1 VAPLPPPDPHLTV
14 IPVPVSTTGHDGRVS
29 PSTATSARR
38 SPKPR
43 TTFRCSACGAGA
55 AVWAGRCSACGEWNT
70 LAEERVGVALDPVG
84 APAEPAQ
91 RIADVGANDAVPLA
105 TGIGELD
112 RVLGGG
118 LVPGSV
124 TLLGGEP
131 GIGKSTLLLQTV
143 AAMAER
149 GHDALYVTAEESAA
163 QVRGRAERLGALAE
177 RLWLAADTTLPDVVA
192 HLDAVAPRVVV
203 VDSIQTV
210 HDPELGSAP
219 GAVGQVREC
228 AQRLVVEARAR
239 GAAVVLVGHVTKDGG
254 LAGPR
259 VLEHLVDTV
268 LSCEGDRHHAR
279 RLLRA
284 AKHRCGGTGE
294 LGVFE
299 MSDTGLV
306 GVDDPS
312 ALFLADRRAG
322 EAGSVVVPV
331 LDGGRPLLV
340 EVQALLAPTTI
351 PTPRRQGQG
360 IENGRLGMLL
370 AVLAQ
375 RVGVSVADQDVW
387 VTVAGGVR
395 ASEPAVDL
403 GVALAVVSA
412 VTGVPVPGDLVAC
425 GEVGLAGELRQV
437 GRLDRRLAEA
447 ARLGFRRVLVPTTAP
462 TPPEGCLALRA
473 RGLREAITAAG
484 LDR

>member
-1 VAPLPPPDPHLTV
+1 
-14 IPVPVSTTGHDGRVS
+14 VP
-29 PSTATSARR
+29 TATRPRAR
-38 SPKPR
+38 PKTR
-43 TTFRCSACGAGA
+43 FRCSSCGAA
-55 AVWAGRCSACGEWNT
+55 SPVWGGRCPGCEAWNT
-70 LAEERVGVALDPVG
+70 LVEERVGAARAAVG
-84 APAEPAQ
+84 APVAAAR
-91 RIADVGANDAVPLA
+91 RIREVGHHEARPLA
-105 TGIGELD
+105 TGVAELD

-124 TLLGGEP
+124 TLVGGEP
-131 GIGKSTLLLQTV
+131 GVGKSTLLLQAV
-143 AAMAER
+143 ATTAGL

-163 QVRGRAERLGALAE
+163 QVRARAERLGALAD
-177 RLWLAADTTLPDVVA
+177 RLWLASDTSLPDLVA
-192 HLDAVAPRVVV
+192 HLDAVRPRVLV

-210 HDPELGSAP
+210 HDPELASAP

-228 AQRLVVEARAR
+228 AARLVTEARAR
-239 GAAVVLVGHVTKDGG
+239 GVAVVLVGHVTKDGG

-268 LSCEGDRHHAR
+268 LSFEGDRYHAL

-284 AKHRCGGTGE
+284 VKHRFGGTGE

-312 ALFLADRRAG
+312 ALFLADRRRG

-340 EVQALLAPTTI
+340 EVQALLARTTI
-351 PTPRRQGQG
+351 PTPRRQAQG
-360 IENGRLGMLL
+360 VDQGRLGMLL

-375 RVGVSVADQDVW
+375 RAGVSVHDLDVW

-395 ASEPAVDL
+395 ATEPAVDL

-412 VTGVPVPGDLVAC
+412 ITGVPVPPDLVVC

-447 ARLGFRRVLVPTTAP
+447 ARLGFGRVLVPATAP
-462 TPPEGCLALRA
+462 DPPAGCAAVRAEGL
-473 RGLREAITAAG
+473 GEAITAAG
-484 LDR
+484 LTR

>member
-1 VAPLPPPDPHLTV
+1 
-14 IPVPVSTTGHDGRVS
+14 
-29 PSTATSARR
+29 
-38 SPKPR
+38 
-43 TTFRCSACGAGA
+43 
-55 AVWAGRCSACGEWNT
+55 VWAGRCTGCDEWNT
-70 LAEERVGVALDPVG
+70 LVEERTAPAARSVG
-84 APAEPAQ
+84 APAAPA
-91 RIADVGANDAVPLA
+91 RPIADVADRDAAPMA
-105 TGIGELD
+105 TGVPELD

-124 TLLGGEP
+124 TLVGGEP
-131 GIGKSTLLLQTV
+131 GIGKSTLLLQ
-143 AAMAER
+143 AAASMAAAGR
-149 GHDALYVTAEESAA
+149 PALYLTAEESAP
-163 QVRGRAERLGALAE
+163 QVRARAQRLGALADQ
-177 RLWLAADTTLPDVVA
+177 LWLAADTSLPDVVA
-192 HLDAVAPRVVV
+192 HLDAVQPSVLV

-210 HDPELGSAP
+210 HDPELASAP

-228 AQRLVVEARAR
+228 VQRLVTEARAR
-239 GAAVVLVGHVTKDGG
+239 GVAVVLVGHVTKDGG

-268 LSCEGDRHHAR
+268 LSFEGDRHHAL

-284 AKHRCGGTGE
+284 VKHRFGGTGE

-299 MSDTGLV
+299 MSDAGLV

-312 ALFLADRRAG
+312 ALFLADRRTG

-360 IENGRLGMLL
+360 VETSRLGMLL
-370 AVLAQ
+370 AVLDQ
-375 RVGVSVADQDVW
+375 RVGVSVANLDVW

-395 ASEPAVDL
+395 AGEPAADL

-412 VTGVPVPGDLVAC
+412 ITGVPVPGDVVAC

-437 GRLDRRLAEA
+437 GRLERRMAEA
-447 ARLGFRRVLVPTTAP
+447 ARLGFGRVLVPTTAP
-462 TPPEGCLALRA
+462 EPPAGCRAVRA
-473 RGLREAITAAG
+473 RGLREAIAAVG

>member
-1 VAPLPPPDPHLTV
+1 M
-14 IPVPVSTTGHDGRVS
+14 
-29 PSTATSARR
+29 
-38 SPKPR
+38 
-43 TTFRCSACGAGA
+43 
-55 AVWAGRCSACGEWNT
+55 WAGRCTGCDEWNT
-70 LAEERVGVALDPVG
+70 LVEERTSAVTRTVG
-84 APAEPAQ
+84 APATPA
-91 RIADVGANDAVPLA
+91 RPIADITDQDVAPMA
-105 TGIGELD
+105 TGVPELD

-124 TLLGGEP
+124 TLVGGEP
-131 GIGKSTLLLQTV
+131 GIGKSTLLLQT
-143 AAMAER
+143 ASAMASGGR
-149 GHDALYVTAEESAA
+149 SALYLTAEESAP
-163 QVRGRAERLGALAE
+163 QVRGRAQRLGALADQ
-177 RLWLAADTTLPDVVA
+177 LWLAADTALPDVLG
-192 HLDAVAPRVVV
+192 HLDAVQPSVLI

-210 HDPELGSAP
+210 HDPELASAP

-228 AQRLVVEARAR
+228 AQRLVTEARAR
-239 GAAVVLVGHVTKDGG
+239 GVAVVLVGHVTKDGG

-268 LSCEGDRHHAR
+268 LSFEGDRHHAL

-284 AKHRCGGTGE
+284 VKHRFGGTGE

-299 MSDTGLV
+299 MSDAGLV

-312 ALFLADRRAG
+312 ALFLADRRTG
-322 EAGSVVVPV
+322 EAGSVVIPV

-360 IENGRLGMLL
+360 VESSRLGMLL
-370 AVLAQ
+370 AVLDQ
-375 RVGVSVADQDVW
+375 RVGVSAANLDVW

-395 ASEPAVDL
+395 ATEPAADL

-412 VTGVPVPGDLVAC
+412 MTGVPVPGDLVAC

-437 GRLDRRLAEA
+437 GRIDRRLAEA

-462 TPPEGCLALRA
+462 EPPAGCQAIRA
-473 RGLREAITAAG
+473 RGLREAIAAVG
-484 LDR
+484 LDRSG

>member
-1 VAPLPPPDPHLTV
+1 V
-14 IPVPVSTTGHDGRVS
+14 TTTR
-29 PSTATSARR
+29 PR
-38 SPKPR
+38 SSRPRR

-55 AVWAGRCSACGEWNT
+55 PVWAGRCTGCEEWNT
-70 LAEERVGVALDPVG
+70 LVEERTAPAARSLG
-84 APAEPAQ
+84 APVAPA
-91 RIADVGANDAVPLA
+91 RPIADVADQDAVPMP
-105 TGIGELD
+105 TGVPELD

-124 TLLGGEP
+124 TLVGGEP
-131 GIGKSTLLLQTV
+131 GIGKSTLLLQT
-143 AAMAER
+143 AASMAGLGR
-149 GHDALYVTAEESAA
+149 PSLYLTAEESAP
-163 QVRGRAERLGALAE
+163 QVRGRAERLGALADQ
-177 RLWLAADTTLPDVVA
+177 LWLAADTALPDVLA
-192 HLDAVAPRVVV
+192 HLDAVQPALLV

-210 HDPELGSAP
+210 HDPELASAP

-228 AQRLVVEARAR
+228 AQRLVTEARAR
-239 GAAVVLVGHVTKDGG
+239 GVAVVLVGHVTKDGG

-268 LSCEGDRHHAR
+268 LSFEGDRHHAL

-284 AKHRCGGTGE
+284 VKHRFGGTAE

-299 MSDTGLV
+299 MSDAGLL

-312 ALFLADRRAG
+312 ALFLADRRTG

-360 IENGRLGMLL
+360 VENSRLGMLL

-375 RVGVSVADQDVW
+375 RAGVSTANLDVW

-395 ASEPAVDL
+395 ATEPAVDL

-412 VTGVPVPGDLVAC
+412 ITDVPVPGDLVVC

-462 TPPEGCLALRA
+462 EPPAGCQAIRA
-473 RGLREAITAAG
+473 RGLREAIAAAG

>member
-1 VAPLPPPDPHLTV
+1 M
-14 IPVPVSTTGHDGRVS
+14 TTTR
-29 PSTATSARR
+29 PR
-38 SPKPR
+38 SSRPRR
-43 TTFRCSACGAGA
+43 TTFRCSSCGAA
-55 AVWAGRCSACGEWNT
+55 APVWAGRCTGCEEWNT
-70 LAEERVGVALDPVG
+70 LVEERTAPVARSIG
-84 APAEPAQ
+84 APVAPA
-91 RIADVGANDAVPLA
+91 RPIADVADQDAAPMP
-105 TGIGELD
+105 TGVAELD

-124 TLLGGEP
+124 TLVGGEP
-131 GIGKSTLLLQTV
+131 GIGKSTLLLQT
-143 AAMAER
+143 AASMAELGR
-149 GHDALYVTAEESAA
+149 PALYLTAEESAP
-163 QVRGRAERLGALAE
+163 QVRGRAQRLGVLADH
-177 RLWLAADTTLPDVVA
+177 LWLAADTALPDVLA
-192 HLDAVAPRVVV
+192 HLDAVQPAVLV
-203 VDSIQTV
+203 VDSIQTI
-210 HDPELGSAP
+210 HDPELASAP

-228 AQRLVVEARAR
+228 AQRLVTEARAR
-239 GAAVVLVGHVTKDGG
+239 GMAVVLVGHVTKDGG

-268 LSCEGDRHHAR
+268 LSFEGDRHHAL

-284 AKHRCGGTGE
+284 VKHRFGGTAE

-299 MSDTGLV
+299 MSDAGLL

-360 IENGRLGMLL
+360 VESGRLGMLL

-375 RVGVSVADQDVW
+375 RAGVSTANLDVW

-395 ASEPAVDL
+395 ATEPAADL

-412 VTGVPVPGDLVAC
+412 MTGVPVPGDVVAC

-437 GRLDRRLAEA
+437 GRLERRLAEA

-462 TPPEGCLALRA
+462 EPPAGCQAIRA
-473 RGLREAITAAG
+473 RGLREAIAAAG
-484 LDR
+484 LDRGA

>member
-1 VAPLPPPDPHLTV
+1 MP
-14 IPVPVSTTGHDGRVS
+14 STTSRPNGSGRR
-29 PSTATSARR
+29 A
-38 SPKPR
+38 R
-43 TTFRCSACGAGA
+43 TTFRCSGCGAGA
-55 AVWAGRCSACGEWNT
+55 AVWAGRCSGCDEWNT
-70 LAEERVGVALDPVG
+70 LVEERVGPSVRPVG
-84 APAEPAQ
+84 APAAPA
-91 RIADVGANDAVPLA
+91 RLIADVGADEAVPLP
-105 TGIGELD
+105 TGVGELD

-131 GIGKSTLLLQTV
+131 GIGKSTLLLQMV
-143 AAMAER
+143 AAMA
-149 GHDALYVTAEESAA
+149 GHGADALYVTAEESAA
-163 QVRGRAERLGALAE
+163 QVRGRAARLGALAD
-177 RLWLAADTTLPDVVA
+177 RLWLAADTALPDVVA
-192 HLDAVAPRVVV
+192 HLDAVAPAVVV
-203 VDSIQTV
+203 IDSIQTV
-210 HDPELGSAP
+210 HDPDLGSAP

-228 AQRLVVEARAR
+228 TQRLVTEARAR
-239 GAAVVLVGHVTKDGG
+239 GAAIVLVGHVTKDGG

-268 LSCEGDRHHAR
+268 LSFEGDRHHAL

-284 AKHRCGGTGE
+284 VKHRFGGTGE

-299 MSDTGLV
+299 MSDSGLI

-312 ALFLADRRAG
+312 ALFLADRRTG

-360 IENGRLGMLL
+360 IENSRLGMLL

-395 ASEPAVDL
+395 AAEPAVDL

-412 VTGVPVPGDLVAC
+412 VTGVAVPGDLVAC

-437 GRLDRRLAEA
+437 GSLDRRLGEA
-447 ARLGFRRVLVPTTAP
+447 ARLGFRTVLVPSTAP
-462 TPPEGCLALRA
+462 DAPAGCRALRA
-473 RGLREAITAAG
+473 RGLREAIAAAG

>member
-1 VAPLPPPDPHLTV
+1 MA
-14 IPVPVSTTGHDGRVS
+14 ST
-29 PSTATSARR
+29 STRSRR
-38 SPKPR
+38 SGAANGRTR
-43 TTFRCSACGAGA
+43 TTFRCTSCGAGA
-55 AVWAGRCSACGEWNT
+55 PVWAGRCTGCGEWNT
-70 LAEERVGVALDPVG
+70 LLEERARPAARAVAP
-84 APAEPAQ
+84 PAEPA
-91 RIADVGANDAVPLA
+91 RPIADVGAHDAAPLP
-105 TGIGELD
+105 TGVAELD

-143 AAMAER
+143 AAMAGR
-149 GHDALYVTAEESAA
+149 GLDALYVTAEESAA
-163 QVRGRAERLGALAE
+163 QVRGRAARLDALAD
-177 RLWLAADTTLPDVVA
+177 RLWLAADTALPEVVA
-192 HLDAVAPRVVV
+192 HLDAVAPAVVV
-203 VDSIQTV
+203 IDSIQTV

-239 GAAVVLVGHVTKDGG
+239 GAAVILVGHVTKDGG

-268 LSCEGDRHHAR
+268 LSFEGDRHHAL

-284 AKHRCGGTGE
+284 VKHRFGGTGE

-299 MSDTGLV
+299 MSDTGLA
-306 GVDDPS
+306 GVHDPS

-375 RVGVSVADQDVW
+375 RVGVSVANQDVW

-395 ASEPAVDL
+395 AAEPAVDL
-403 GVALAVVSA
+403 GVALAVASA
-412 VTGVPVPGDLVAC
+412 VTGVAVPADLVVC

-437 GRLDRRLAEA
+437 GRLDRRMAEA
-447 ARLGFRRVLVPTTAP
+447 ARLGFRRVLVPVTAP
-462 TPPEGCLALRA
+462 SPPDGCRA
-473 RGLREAITAAG
+473 IRSRGLREAIVAAG
-484 LDR
+484 LA

>member
-1 VAPLPPPDPHLTV
+1 
-14 IPVPVSTTGHDGRVS
+14 VPATT
-29 PSTATSARR
+29 R
-38 SPKPR
+38 SRPK
-43 TTFRCSACGAGA
+43 TTFRCTSCGASA
-55 AVWAGRCSACGEWNT
+55 AVWGGRCGGCDEWNT
-70 LAEERVGVALDPVG
+70 LVEERTAPAARRAG
-84 APAEPAQ
+84 APAVPAR
-91 RIADVGANDAVPLA
+91 RIAEVGAQEAHPLA
-105 TGIGELD
+105 TGVAELD

-131 GIGKSTLLLQTV
+131 GIGKSTLLLQALASL
-143 AAMAER
+143 AAA
-149 GHDALYVTAEESAA
+149 GHDALYLSAEESAA
-163 QVRGRAERLGALAE
+163 QVRGRAERLGALAD
-177 RLWLAADTTLPDVVA
+177 RLWLASDTALPDIVS

-228 AQRLVVEARAR
+228 AQRLVTEARAR

-268 LSCEGDRHHAR
+268 LSFEGDRHHAL

-284 AKHRCGGTGE
+284 TKHRFGGTGE

-299 MSDTGLV
+299 MTDGGLA

-312 ALFLADRRAG
+312 ALFLADRRRG

-360 IENGRLGMLL
+360 IENARLGMLL

-395 ASEPAVDL
+395 AVEPAVDL
-403 GVALAVVSA
+403 GVALAVTSA
-412 VTGVPVPGDLVAC
+412 VTGIPVPGDLVAC

-437 GRLDRRLAEA
+437 GRIDRRLAEA
-447 ARLGFRRVLVPTTAP
+447 ARLGFRQVLVPTTAP
-462 TPPEGCLALRA
+462 NPPAGCRALRA
-473 RGLREAITAAG
+473 RGLREAIAAAG

>member
-1 VAPLPPPDPHLTV
+1 
-14 IPVPVSTTGHDGRVS
+14 
-29 PSTATSARR
+29 
-38 SPKPR
+38 
-43 TTFRCSACGAGA
+43 
-55 AVWAGRCSACGEWNT
+55 VWAGRCTGCDEWNT
-70 LAEERVGVALDPVG
+70 LVEERTAPAARSVG
-84 APAEPAQ
+84 APAAPA
-91 RIADVGANDAVPLA
+91 RPIADVADRDAAPMA
-105 TGIGELD
+105 TGVPELD

-124 TLLGGEP
+124 TLVGGEP
-131 GIGKSTLLLQTV
+131 GIGKSTLLLQ
-143 AAMAER
+143 AAASMAGAGR
-149 GHDALYVTAEESAA
+149 PALYLTAEESAP
-163 QVRGRAERLGALAE
+163 QVRARAQRLGALADQ
-177 RLWLAADTTLPDVVA
+177 LWLAADTSLPDVVA
-192 HLDAVAPRVVV
+192 HLDAVQPSVLV

-210 HDPELGSAP
+210 HDPELASAP

-228 AQRLVVEARAR
+228 AQRLVTEARAR
-239 GAAVVLVGHVTKDGG
+239 GVAVVLVGHVTKDGG

-268 LSCEGDRHHAR
+268 LSFEGDRHHAL

-284 AKHRCGGTGE
+284 VKHRFGGTGE

-299 MSDTGLV
+299 MSDAGLV

-312 ALFLADRRAG
+312 ALFLADRRTG

-360 IENGRLGMLL
+360 VETSRLGMLL
-370 AVLAQ
+370 AVLDQ
-375 RVGVSVADQDVW
+375 RVGVSVANLDVW

-395 ASEPAVDL
+395 AGEPAADL

-412 VTGVPVPGDLVAC
+412 ITGVPVPGDVVAC

-437 GRLDRRLAEA
+437 GRLDRRMAEA
-447 ARLGFRRVLVPTTAP
+447 ARLGFGRVLVPTTAP
-462 TPPEGCLALRA
+462 EPPAGCRAVRA
-473 RGLREAITAAG
+473 RGLREAIAAVG

>member
-1 VAPLPPPDPHLTV
+1 M
-14 IPVPVSTTGHDGRVS
+14 TTTR
-29 PSTATSARR
+29 PR
-38 SPKPR
+38 SSRPRR
-43 TTFRCSACGAGA
+43 TTFRCSSCGVA
-55 AVWAGRCSACGEWNT
+55 APVWAGRCTGCEEWNT
-70 LAEERVGVALDPVG
+70 LVEERTAAVARSLG
-84 APAEPAQ
+84 APVAPA
-91 RIADVGANDAVPLA
+91 RPIADVADQDAAPMP
-105 TGIGELD
+105 TGVAELD

-124 TLLGGEP
+124 TLVGGEP
-131 GIGKSTLLLQTV
+131 GIGKSTLLLQT
-143 AAMAER
+143 AASMAELGR
-149 GHDALYVTAEESAA
+149 PALYLTAEESAP
-163 QVRGRAERLGALAE
+163 QVRGRAQRLGALADQ
-177 RLWLAADTTLPDVVA
+177 LWLAADTALPDVLA
-192 HLDAVAPRVVV
+192 HLDAVQPAVLV

-210 HDPELGSAP
+210 HDPELASAP

-228 AQRLVVEARAR
+228 AQRLVTEARAR
-239 GAAVVLVGHVTKDGG
+239 GVAVVLVGHVTKDGG

-268 LSCEGDRHHAR
+268 LSFEGDRHHAL

-284 AKHRCGGTGE
+284 VKHRFGGTAE

-299 MSDTGLV
+299 MSDAGLL

-312 ALFLADRRAG
+312 ALFLADRRTG

-360 IENGRLGMLL
+360 VESGRLGMLL

-375 RVGVSVADQDVW
+375 RAGVSTANLDVW

-395 ASEPAVDL
+395 ATEPAADL

-412 VTGVPVPGDLVAC
+412 ITDVPIPGDLVVC

-437 GRLDRRLAEA
+437 GRIDRRLAEA
-447 ARLGFRRVLVPTTAP
+447 ARLGFRRVLVPTSAP
-462 TPPEGCLALRA
+462 EPPAGCQAIRA
-473 RGLREAITAAG
+473 RGLREAIAAAG

>member
-1 VAPLPPPDPHLTV
+1 M
-14 IPVPVSTTGHDGRVS
+14 TTTR
-29 PSTATSARR
+29 PR
-38 SPKPR
+38 SSRPRR
-43 TTFRCSACGAGA
+43 TTFRCSSCGAA
-55 AVWAGRCSACGEWNT
+55 APVWAGRCTGCEEWNT
-70 LAEERVGVALDPVG
+70 LVEERTAPVARSIG
-84 APAEPAQ
+84 APVAPA
-91 RIADVGANDAVPLA
+91 RPIADVADQDASPMP
-105 TGIGELD
+105 TGVAELD

-124 TLLGGEP
+124 TLVGGEP
-131 GIGKSTLLLQTV
+131 GIGKSTLLLQT
-143 AAMAER
+143 AASMAELGR
-149 GHDALYVTAEESAA
+149 PALYLTAEESAP
-163 QVRGRAERLGALAE
+163 QVRGRAQRLGVLADH
-177 RLWLAADTTLPDVVA
+177 LWLAADTALPDVLA
-192 HLDAVAPRVVV
+192 HVDAVQPAVLV
-203 VDSIQTV
+203 VDSIQTI
-210 HDPELGSAP
+210 HDPELASAP

-228 AQRLVVEARAR
+228 AQRLVTEARAR
-239 GAAVVLVGHVTKDGG
+239 GMAVVLVGHVTKDGG

-268 LSCEGDRHHAR
+268 LSFEGDRHHAL
-279 RLLRA
+279 RLLRGV
-284 AKHRCGGTGE
+284 KHRFGGTAE

-299 MSDTGLV
+299 MSDAGLL

-312 ALFLADRRAG
+312 ALFLADRRTG

-360 IENGRLGMLL
+360 VESGRLGMLL

-375 RVGVSVADQDVW
+375 RAGVSTANLDVW

-395 ASEPAVDL
+395 ATEPAADL

-412 VTGVPVPGDLVAC
+412 ITDVPIPGDLVVC

-437 GRLDRRLAEA
+437 GRIDRRLAEA
-447 ARLGFRRVLVPTTAP
+447 ARLGFRRVLVPTSAP
-462 TPPEGCLALRA
+462 EPPAGCQAIRA
-473 RGLREAITAAG
+473 RGLREAIAAAG

>member
-1 VAPLPPPDPHLTV
+1 M
-14 IPVPVSTTGHDGRVS
+14 TTTR
-29 PSTATSARR
+29 PR
-38 SPKPR
+38 SSRPRR
-43 TTFRCSACGAGA
+43 TTFRCSSCGAA
-55 AVWAGRCSACGEWNT
+55 APVWAGRCTGCEEWNT
-70 LAEERVGVALDPVG
+70 LVEERTAPVARSIG
-84 APAEPAQ
+84 APVAPA
-91 RIADVGANDAVPLA
+91 RPIADVADHDAAPMP
-105 TGIGELD
+105 TGVAELD

-124 TLLGGEP
+124 TLVGGEP
-131 GIGKSTLLLQTV
+131 GIGKSTLLLQT
-143 AAMAER
+143 AASMAELGR
-149 GHDALYVTAEESAA
+149 PALYLTAEESAP
-163 QVRGRAERLGALAE
+163 QVRGRAQRLGVLADH
-177 RLWLAADTTLPDVVA
+177 LWLAADTALPDVLA
-192 HLDAVAPRVVV
+192 HLDAVQPAVLV
-203 VDSIQTV
+203 VDSIQTI
-210 HDPELGSAP
+210 HDPELASAP

-228 AQRLVVEARAR
+228 AQRLVTEARAR
-239 GAAVVLVGHVTKDGG
+239 GMAVVLVGHVTKDGG

-268 LSCEGDRHHAR
+268 LSFEGDRHHAL

-284 AKHRCGGTGE
+284 VKHRFGGTAE

-299 MSDTGLV
+299 MSDAGLL

-360 IENGRLGMLL
+360 VESGRLGMLL

-375 RVGVSVADQDVW
+375 RAGVSTANLDVW

-395 ASEPAVDL
+395 ATEPAADL

-412 VTGVPVPGDLVAC
+412 ITDVPIPGDLVVC

-437 GRLDRRLAEA
+437 GRIDRRLAEA
-447 ARLGFRRVLVPTTAP
+447 ARLGFRRVLVPTSAP
-462 TPPEGCLALRA
+462 EPPAGCQAIRA
-473 RGLREAITAAG
+473 RGLREAIAAAG

>member
-1 VAPLPPPDPHLTV
+1 M
-14 IPVPVSTTGHDGRVS
+14 TTTRPRS
-29 PSTATSARR
+29 SRPRR
-38 SPKPR
+38 A
-43 TTFRCSACGAGA
+43 TFRCSSCGAGA
-55 AVWAGRCSACGEWNT
+55 PVWAGRCTGCDEWNT
-70 LAEERVGVALDPVG
+70 LVEERTAPAARALGTPAAPALRIAEVPDQDAAPMPTGVA
-84 APAEPAQ
+84 
-91 RIADVGANDAVPLA
+91 
-105 TGIGELD
+105 ELD

-124 TLLGGEP
+124 TLVGGEP
-131 GIGKSTLLLQTV
+131 GIGKSTLLLQT
-143 AAMAER
+143 AASMAGLGR
-149 GHDALYVTAEESAA
+149 PTLYLTAEESAP
-163 QVRGRAERLGALAE
+163 QVRGRAERLGALADQ
-177 RLWLAADTTLPDVVA
+177 LYLAADTALPDVLA
-192 HLDAVAPRVVV
+192 HLDAVQPSLLV

-210 HDPELGSAP
+210 HDPELASAP

-228 AQRLVVEARAR
+228 AQRLVTEARGR
-239 GAAVVLVGHVTKDGG
+239 GVAVVLVGHVTKDGG

-268 LSCEGDRHHAR
+268 LSFEGDRHHAL

-284 AKHRCGGTGE
+284 VKHRFGGTAE

-299 MSDTGLV
+299 MSDAGLL

-322 EAGSVVVPV
+322 EAGSVGVPV

-360 IENGRLGMLL
+360 VESARLGMLL

-375 RVGVSVADQDVW
+375 RAGVSAANLDVW

-395 ASEPAVDL
+395 ATEPAADL

-412 VTGVPVPGDLVAC
+412 MTDVPIPGDLVVC

-437 GRLDRRLAEA
+437 GHLDRRLAEA
-447 ARLGFRRVLVPTTAP
+447 ARLGFRRVLVPTSAP
-462 TPPEGCLALRA
+462 EPPAGCQAIRA
-473 RGLREAITAAG
+473 RGLREAIAAVG
-484 LDR
+484 LDRGA

>member
-1 VAPLPPPDPHLTV
+1 V
-14 IPVPVSTTGHDGRVS
+14 TTTRPRS
-29 PSTATSARR
+29 SRPRRTS
-38 SPKPR
+38 
-43 TTFRCSACGAGA
+43 FRCSSCGAGA
-55 AVWAGRCSACGEWNT
+55 PVWAGRCTGCDEWNT
-70 LAEERVGVALDPVG
+70 LVEERTAPARPIAEVADRDVAPMPTGVA
-84 APAEPAQ
+84 
-91 RIADVGANDAVPLA
+91 
-105 TGIGELD
+105 ELD

-124 TLLGGEP
+124 TLVGGEP
-131 GIGKSTLLLQTV
+131 GIGKSTLLLQTA
-143 AAMAER
+143 AAMAEQGR
-149 GHDALYVTAEESAA
+149 AALYLTAEESAP
-163 QVRGRAERLGALAE
+163 QVRGRAQRLGALADQ
-177 RLWLAADTTLPDVVA
+177 LWLAADTALPDVIA
-192 HLDAVAPRVVV
+192 HLDAVEPALVV

-210 HDPELGSAP
+210 HDPELASAP

-228 AQRLVVEARAR
+228 AQRLVTEARAR
-239 GAAVVLVGHVTKDGG
+239 GVAVVLVGHVTKDGG

-268 LSCEGDRHHAR
+268 LSFEGDRHHAL

-284 AKHRCGGTGE
+284 VKHRFGGTGE

-299 MSDTGLV
+299 MSDVGLV

-312 ALFLADRRAG
+312 ALFLADRRTG

-360 IENGRLGMLL
+360 VESSRLGMLL
-370 AVLAQ
+370 AVLDQ
-375 RVGVSVADQDVW
+375 RAGVSVANLDVW

-395 ASEPAVDL
+395 ATEPAADL

-412 VTGVPVPGDLVAC
+412 ITGVPVPGDLVAC
-425 GEVGLAGELRQV
+425 GEVGLAGEVRQV

-462 TPPEGCLALRA
+462 EPPAGCHAIRA
-473 RGLREAITAAG
+473 RGLQEAIAAAG

>member
-1 VAPLPPPDPHLTV
+1 
-14 IPVPVSTTGHDGRVS
+14 
-29 PSTATSARR
+29 
-38 SPKPR
+38 
-43 TTFRCSACGAGA
+43 
-55 AVWAGRCSACGEWNT
+55 
-70 LAEERVGVALDPVG
+70 
-84 APAEPAQ
+84 
-91 RIADVGANDAVPLA
+91 
-105 TGIGELD
+105 
-112 RVLGGG
+112 
-118 LVPGSV
+118 
-124 TLLGGEP
+124 
-131 GIGKSTLLLQTV
+131 
-143 AAMAER
+143 M
-149 GHDALYVTAEESAA
+149 
-163 QVRGRAERLGALAE
+163 
-177 RLWLAADTTLPDVVA
+177 
-192 HLDAVAPRVVV
+192 
-203 VDSIQTV
+203 
-210 HDPELGSAP
+210 
-219 GAVGQVREC
+219 GQVREC
-228 AQRLVVEARAR
+228 AQRLVTEARAR
-239 GAAVVLVGHVTKDGG
+239 GTAIVLVGHVTKDGG

-268 LSCEGDRHHAR
+268 LSFEGDRHHAL

-284 AKHRCGGTGE
+284 VKHRFGGTAE

-299 MSDTGLV
+299 MSDAGLL

-360 IENGRLGMLL
+360 VESSRLGMLL

-375 RVGVSVADQDVW
+375 RAGVSAANLDVW

-395 ASEPAVDL
+395 AAEPAADL

-412 VTGVPVPGDLVAC
+412 ITDVPIPGDLVVC

-437 GRLDRRLAEA
+437 GQLDRRLAEA
-447 ARLGFRRVLVPTTAP
+447 ARLGFRRVLVPTSAP
-462 TPPEGCLALRA
+462 APPAGCHAIRA
-473 RGLREAITAAG
+473 RGLREAIAAVG

>member
-1 VAPLPPPDPHLTV
+1 M
-14 IPVPVSTTGHDGRVS
+14 
-29 PSTATSARR
+29 PSATR
-38 SPKPR
+38 SRPK
-43 TTFRCSACGAGA
+43 TTFRCTSCGAA
-55 AVWAGRCSACGEWNT
+55 APVWGGRCGGCAEWGT
-70 LAEERVGVALDPVG
+70 LVEERVAPAAVPVLAPAAPARPIRKVG
-84 APAEPAQ
+84 AHDAQ
-91 RIADVGANDAVPLA
+91 PVP
-105 TGIGELD
+105 TGMGELD

-131 GIGKSTLLLQTV
+131 GIGKSTLLLQAAAAV
-143 AAMAER
+143 AGA
-149 GHDALYVTAEESAA
+149 GHDVLYVSAEESAG
-163 QVRGRAERLGALAE
+163 QVRGRAERLGALAD
-177 RLWLAADTTLPDVVA
+177 RLWLASGTALPEVIG
-192 HLDAVAPRVVV
+192 HLDAVKPGVVV

-239 GAAVVLVGHVTKDGG
+239 GVAVVLVGHVTKDGG

-268 LSCEGDRHHAR
+268 LAFEGDRHHSL

-284 AKHRCGGTGE
+284 VKHRFGGTGE

-299 MSDTGLV
+299 MTDGGLA

-312 ALFLADRRAG
+312 ALFLADRRRG

-360 IENGRLGMLL
+360 IDGGRLGMLL

-375 RVGVSVADQDVW
+375 RVGVSLHDRDVW

-412 VTGVPVPGDLVAC
+412 ATGVPVPADLVAC

-447 ARLGFRRVLVPTTAP
+447 ARLGFRRVLVPATAP
-462 TPPEGCLALRA
+462 EPPPGCRALRA
-473 RGLREAITAAG
+473 HGLREAIAAVG

>member
-1 VAPLPPPDPHLTV
+1 
-14 IPVPVSTTGHDGRVS
+14 VP
-29 PSTATSARR
+29 TATRPRAR
-38 SPKPR
+38 PK
-43 TTFRCSACGAGA
+43 TTFRCSSCGAA
-55 AVWAGRCSACGEWNT
+55 SPVWAGRCPGCEQWNT
-70 LAEERVGVALDPVG
+70 LAEERVGPHSPV
-84 APAEPAQ
+84 APAPSTPA
-91 RIADVGANDAVPLA
+91 RPIGDVAHDDARPVP
-105 TGIGELD
+105 TGVRELD

-131 GIGKSTLLLQTV
+131 GIGKSTLLLQ
-143 AAMAER
+143 AAASAAGR
-149 GHDALYVTAEESAA
+149 GRDVLYVSAEESAA
-163 QVRGRAERLGALAE
+163 QVRGRAERLGALAD
-177 RLWLAADTTLPDVVA
+177 RLWLASDTALPELLA
-192 HLDAVAPRVVV
+192 HLDAVRPRVLV

-210 HDPELGSAP
+210 HDPDLASAP

-228 AQRLVVEARAR
+228 AARLVTEARAR
-239 GAAVVLVGHVTKDGG
+239 GIAVVLVGHVTKDGG

-268 LSCEGDRHHAR
+268 LSFEGDRHHAL

-284 AKHRCGGTGE
+284 VKHRFGGTGE

-299 MSDTGLV
+299 MGDGGLA

-312 ALFLADRRAG
+312 ALFLADRCRG

-331 LDGGRPLLV
+331 LEGGRPLLV
-340 EVQALLAPTTI
+340 EVQALLARTTL
-351 PTPRRQGQG
+351 PTPRRQAQG
-360 IENGRLGMLL
+360 VDQGRLGMLL

-375 RVGVSVADQDVW
+375 RGGVAVHDLDVW

-395 ASEPAVDL
+395 AAEPAVDL

-412 VTGVPVPGDLVAC
+412 LTGVPVPADLVVC

-437 GRLDRRLAEA
+437 GRLDRRLAEV
-447 ARLGFRRVLVPTTAP
+447 ARLGFGRVLVPPTAP
-462 TPPEGCLALRA
+462 DPPAGCLAVR
-473 RGLREAITAAG
+473 AAG
-484 LDR
+484 LPEAIEAAGLVS

>member
-1 VAPLPPPDPHLTV
+1 VE
-14 IPVPVSTTGHDGRVS
+14 DGRV
-29 PSTATSARR
+29 TTSAARSRPRPANGRR
-38 SPKPR
+38 R
-43 TTFRCSACGAGA
+43 TTYRCATCGAA
-55 AVWAGRCSACGEWNT
+55 APVWAGRCTGCDEWNT
-70 LAEERVGVALDPVG
+70 LVEERVGPATSPVG
-84 APAEPAQ
+84 TPSSPARP
-91 RIADVGANDAVPLA
+91 IAEVGAHDAAPLP
-105 TGIGELD
+105 TGVGELD

-131 GIGKSTLLLQTV
+131 GIGKSTLLLQTA
-143 AAMAER
+143 AAMAR
-149 GHDALYVTAEESAA
+149 AGHDALYLTAEESAA
-163 QVRGRAERLGALAE
+163 QVRGRAARLDALDR
-177 RLWLAADTTLPDVVA
+177 RLWLAADTALPDVVA
-192 HLDAVAPRVVV
+192 HLDAVAPAVVV

-228 AQRLVVEARAR
+228 AQRLVSEARAR

-268 LSCEGDRHHAR
+268 LSFEGDRHHAL

-284 AKHRCGGTGE
+284 VKHRFGGTGE

-299 MSDTGLV
+299 MSDEGLV
-306 GVDDPS
+306 GIEDPS
-312 ALFLADRRAG
+312 ALFLADRRTG

-360 IENGRLGMLL
+360 IDSGRLGMLL

-375 RVGVSVADQDVW
+375 RAGVSVADKDVW

-395 ASEPAVDL
+395 AAEPAVDL

-412 VTGVPVPGDLVAC
+412 VTGRPVAGDLVAC

-437 GRLDRRLAEA
+437 GRLDRRMSEA
-447 ARLGFRRVLVPTTAP
+447 ARLGFGSVLVPVTAP
-462 TPPEGCLALRA
+462 EPPAGCRALRA
-473 RGLREAITAAG
+473 RGLREAIVAAG
-484 LDR
+484 LAR